1 MTLEFDPSSL
11 LITNQLAPIAINLF
25 PAPKQTLWLY
35 NPYLNDIKLRLIS
48 GSVELALANDELVV
62 KSHQHS
68 PLILTF
74 TPNYVGSY
82 EVHVNSINRF
92 INTAFHYAQPFQ
104 LEIEIVFNGCQS
116 SMKIYGE
123 CTGRVEDLLEN
134 FRNNSPNYDLNSK
147 LNPFVL
153 HGSNICTI
161 LPQHGCSSVLIALQN
176 NSKNCIK
183 YEWNDFQV
191 SEFLCEVCVEPRSGY
206 LKSGCTKLFRV
217 LVNSFGANMIMPTIP
232 IKCSVFKYIK
242 ENFREY
248 SLPDGYFEYTEK
260 GFYEKV
266 KMMSFI
272 CIKTLLLLTFG
283 KNCKWERNRLV
294 LFLDKHAFEVSWNF
308 ISKLNLSTIQLV

>member
-25 PAPKQTLWLY
+25 PAPLQTLWLY
-35 NPYLNDIKLRLIS
+35 NPYSNDIKLRLIS

-82 EVHVNSINRF
+82 EVHVNCINRF
-92 INTAFHYAQPFQ
+92 INTAFHYEQPFQ
-104 LEIEIVFNGCQS
+104 LEIEIVFNECKS

-123 CTGRVEDLLEN
+123 CSGRVEDLLEN

-153 HGSNICTI
+153 HGSNVCTF
-161 LPQHGCSSVLIALQN
+161 LPQHGCSSALIALQN

-191 SEFLCEVCVEPRSGY
+191 SAFLCEVCVEPRSGY
-206 LKSGCTKLFRV
+206 LKSGFTKLFRV
-217 LVNSFGANMIMPTIP
+217 LVNSFGVNMIMATIP
-232 IKCSVFKYIK
+232 IKCSVFKYLK

-266 KMMSFI
+266 NTMSF
-272 CIKTLLLLTFG
+272 
-283 KNCKWERNRLV
+283 V
-294 LFLDKHAFEVSWNF
+294 
-308 ISKLNLSTIQLV
+308 